1 MRNGCLYF
9 CYSVRF
15 DDINGELIA
24 QVDREKPLAMNKWHS
39 TKAKVLDAVNKLL
52 GKLKIN

>member
-1 MRNGCLYF
+1 MAK
-9 CYSVRF
+9 V
-15 DDINGELIA
+15 ELIA

>member
-1 MRNGCLYF
+1 MRNGCLYL

-15 DDINGELIA
+15 DDISGELIA
-24 QVDREKPLAMNKWHS
+24 QFDREKPLAINKWHR
-39 TKAKVLDAVNKLL
+39 TKGKVLDAANKLL

>member
-9 CYSVRF
+9 CCSVRF